1 MKQKMKTINKGN
13 MCIAVCCEKV
23 LKQRALEATPFFN
36 GIKIGLMQ
44 LYFTVKA
51 LPFEMAS
58 CETFAL
64 EN

>member
-1 MKQKMKTINKGN
+1 MMKTVSNYKGHFG
-13 MCIAVCCEKV
+13 V
-23 LKQRALEATPFFN
+23 PFFN
-36 GIKIGLMQ
+36 GIKIGLVQ

-51 LPFEMAS
+51 LPFEIVR

>member
-1 MKQKMKTINKGN
+1 MKQNMKTGSNCKGLFG
-13 MCIAVCCEKV
+13 A
-23 LKQRALEATPFFN
+23 PFFN

-51 LPFEMAS
+51 LPFEIAS
-58 CETFAL
+58 CETFAS